1 MNGEVISESENEH
14 EMGPGTVNVL
24 KPGEKVVFGNPNIP
38 SAGFETFT
46 KTLAKI
52 LGAGLEMPYD
62 VLVKEFNSS
71 YSASRGAL
79 LEAWEGFRMRRKWFI
94 DDCCQPIYEIWLAE
108 AVARGRVKAP
118 GFFENPVTREAWS
131 GARWIGPVQGQL
143 DPKKEAEASLMLAK
157 TGVKTYAQVTR
168 ELGGGD
174 FEENMEQLKH
184 ENELLRDAGVN
195 PAEGDSFMNAQT
207 DPDDPDNNPNKED

>member
-1 MNGEVISESENEH
+1 
-14 EMGPGTVNVL
+14 
-24 KPGEKVVFGNPNIP
+24 
-38 SAGFETFT
+38 
-46 KTLAKI
+46 
-52 LGAGLEMPYD
+52 
-62 VLVKEFNSS
+62 
-71 YSASRGAL
+71 
-79 LEAWEGFRMRRKWFI
+79 
-94 DDCCQPIYEIWLAE
+94 
-108 AVARGRVKAP
+108 
-118 GFFENPVTREAWS
+118 
-131 GARWIGPVQGQL
+131 
-143 DPKKEAEASLMLAK
+143 MLAK